1 MFSKL
6 DSLRRNALPRNP
18 QTILFGLLLLLMAPG
33 MTSSQTKSAGQEKAN
48 TQDPL
53 LIHRE
58 YKPVVGQPHV
68 DFILPSIDGDKQIQL
83 SAFRGKK
90 VLLLHFASW

>member
-1 MFSKL
+1 MSFKL
-6 DSLRRNALPRNP
+6 DPLRPIYFAMLVW
-18 QTILFGLLLLLMAPG
+18 LHVFLMAPG
-33 MTSSQTKSAGQEKAN
+33 LATAQSKIEGHENSDI
-48 TQDPL
+48 QDPL
-53 LIHRE
+53 LIHRN

-83 SAFRGKK
+83 SEFRGKK